1 MSVRTTA
8 PAAAV
13 ASLTMA
19 AVAVFTVAGNYPTFD
34 GAAEFR
40 DMMVPAGAPV
50 GSLIYRLRAS
60 DHDKDYPLYFQAT
73 GTYHH
78 RRRRPSIRFCAGS
91 GELFE
96 RRDERRRKHVRPIPC
111 RCTGPRE
118 PTSGRGKE
126 VKFASG
132 SGPRKKWF

>member
-1 MSVRTTA
+1 MSIRTTA

-73 GTYHH
+73 GTYH
-78 RRRRPSIRFCAGS
+78 RQRLFIRFYTGD
-91 GELFE
+91 GEFFDGATKGVVNTFVRFRTARVIARVLKN
-96 RRDERRRKHVRPIPC
+96 RRV
-111 RCTGPRE
+111 GG
-118 PTSGRGKE
+118 GRG
-126 VKFASG
+126 AICL
-132 SGPRKKWF
+132 GPGM

>member
-1 MSVRTTA
+1 MSIRTTA

-73 GTYHH
+73 GTYRHP
-78 RRRRPSIRFCAGS
+78 RRRFYTA
-91 GELFE
+91 LY
-96 RRDERRRKHVRPIPC
+96 V
-111 RCTGPRE
+111 
-118 PTSGRGKE
+118 
-126 VKFASG
+126 
-132 SGPRKKWF
+132 